1 MNCFLDAVD
10 TQHYRNICKKHAT
23 RGHCFDS
30 RTLHYK
36 KQFKKIVPQKLNAI
50 LFFDI
55 GFFKYF
61 FRVLHEASSSW
72 LKFCRSILGHPVY
85 LVICMLTSAP
95 LRLVAE
101 DRPTLSPSQH
111 LRTTDGPARASIR
124 DRDTKTKKDLH
135 RDNKKQNKLLL
146 MTVSVKNIRK

>member
-10 TQHYRNICKKHAT
+10 TQHYRNICEKHAT
-23 RGHCFDS
+23 RRHCFDS

-50 LFFDI
+50 VFFDI
-55 GFFKYF
+55 EFFKYF

-85 LVICMLTSAP
+85 LVIYHFPGCMYLYPRKRTRK
-95 LRLVAE
+95 LN
-101 DRPTLSPSQH
+101 TLFIYNFF
-111 LRTTDGPARASIR
+111 RKFFRIE
-124 DRDTKTKKDLH
+124 
-135 RDNKKQNKLLL
+135 LLN
-146 MTVSVKNIRK
+146 MI